1 MNLLRKT
8 PGVLDALNCLSK
20 REGVGQHLGPRGVS
34 IFGTA
39 RLDNER
45 SRHVGRPGGKV
56 NRNTKSPACD
66 QRCGVGGA
74 HRIYIEAGDGGGGG
88 RGALKRALM
97 AR

>member
-1 MNLLRKT
+1 MPEVAGAFESSKNFSTIGQVMNLLRKT

-45 SRHVGRPGGKV
+45 SRNVGRPGGKV
-56 NRNTKSPACD
+56 NRITKSPACD
-66 QRCGVGGA
+66 QRSELVGA
-74 HRIYIEAGDGGGGG
+74 HRI
-88 RGALKRALM
+88 
-97 AR
+97 